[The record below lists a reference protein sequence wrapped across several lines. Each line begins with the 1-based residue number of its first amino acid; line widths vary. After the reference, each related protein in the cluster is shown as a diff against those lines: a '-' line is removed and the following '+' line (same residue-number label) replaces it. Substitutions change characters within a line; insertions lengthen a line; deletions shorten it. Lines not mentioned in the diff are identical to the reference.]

1 MYPTEHILDNMTDL
15 ELNNYIDY
23 LWIKTNK
30 VPTLDE
36 KDPYKIFFQ
45 IMKRGLRQTLEP
57 QVKKWIDEK
66 KINSP
71 TEDIMKDRAALA
83 LYLFEPQNKNIRK
96 KLYLPPQMVKTYIDK
111 FNLLHTTTIKMMILD
126 LACILDTDIR
136 NFEKIDKEEIMNLWF
151 KIQTC

>member
-1 MYPTEHILDNMTDL
+1 M
-15 ELNNYIDY
+15 
-23 LWIKTNK
+23 IKTNK

-45 IMKRGLRQTLEP
+45 FMKRGLRQTLEP

-71 TEDIMKDRAALA
+71 AEDIMKDRAALA
-83 LYLFEPQNKNIRK
+83 LYLFEPQNKDIRK
-96 KLYLPPQMVKTYIDK
+96 KLYLTPRMVKTYIDK
-111 FNLLHTTTIKMMILD
+111 FNILHTTTIKMIILD
-126 LACILDTDIR
+126 IAYILDTDIR

-151 KIQTC
+151 TIQTC